1 MALSKQLEKALRK
14 RYGSSKEFTV
24 GDINAMKKK
33 LSGTIIPT
41 YAKNGGMINKK
52 KSKKKLKGK

>member
-1 MALSKQLEKALRK
+1 MALSKQLEEALRK

-33 LSGTIIPT
+33 IKWNYYT
-41 YAKNGGMINKK
+41 Y
-52 KSKKKLKGK
+52 LC